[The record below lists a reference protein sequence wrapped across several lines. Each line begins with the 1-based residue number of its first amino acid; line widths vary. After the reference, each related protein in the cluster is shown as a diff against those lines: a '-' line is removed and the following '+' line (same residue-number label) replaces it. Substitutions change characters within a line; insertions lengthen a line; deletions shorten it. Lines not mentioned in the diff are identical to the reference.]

1 MNMTLSNISFGYGA
15 KLILKS
21 VNLEIAHGKILGI
34 LGANG
39 AGKSTLL
46 RLLNGRLKV
55 KSGSVLLGGVN
66 IDSMSTNNIA
76 LKVAIVPQNPSA
88 AFGFT
93 VRELVAMGRRP
104 YHGLMESITD
114 RDIEA
119 IDTALEN
126 TGLIDIAN
134 RTITELSGGETQLA
148 FVARALAQQPSIL
161 LMDEATSSLDINHTA
176 QILSVVRRR
185 VTEHRLT
192 VVSVMHDVNQA
203 ISFCDEIVFLSG
215 DNLIGPGTPQD
226 LIRKDMLVNVYDV
239 DKDKIEVHEKPLY
252 VECRI

>member
-1 MNMTLSNISFGYGA
+1 MTLSNISFGYGT

-55 KSGSVLLGGVN
+55 KSGSVLLAGVN
-66 IDSMSTNNIA
+66 IDSMSTNDIA
-76 LKVAIVPQNPSA
+76 RKVAIVPQNPSA

-119 IDTALEN
+119 IDTALKN
-126 TGLIDIAN
+126 TSLIDIAN
-134 RTITELSGGETQLA
+134 RPITELSGGETQLV
-148 FVARALAQQPSIL
+148 FVARALAQRPSIL

-185 VTEHRLT
+185 VTEHMLT